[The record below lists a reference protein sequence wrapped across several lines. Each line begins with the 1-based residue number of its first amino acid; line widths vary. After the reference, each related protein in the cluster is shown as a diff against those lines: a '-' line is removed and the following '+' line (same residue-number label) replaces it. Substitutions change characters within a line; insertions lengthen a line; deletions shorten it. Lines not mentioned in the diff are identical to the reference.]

1 MSTLIPTEEIER
13 MKADLELRVAPML
26 SELARLEWM
35 LAARRA
41 EQARAQRV
49 GDGVIK

>member
-1 MSTLIPTEEIER
+1 MNTPIPTEEIER
-13 MKADLELRVAPML
+13 MKAELEFRVAPLL

-41 EQARAQRV
+41 EEARAKRM
-49 GDGVIK
+49 GEKS